1 MPDLRDRLLHPRA
14 GWLSLG
20 LLLVMASSVAWSV
33 QGAELLPQLEF
44 LVPVAAWAVLAG
56 ALLGMLRGSIVI
68 ALPLGALLGAGIVIW
83 AIGGEYYPD
92 LSQVDRLLALR
103 SDAIGWL
110 RIVVETGYPPQM
122 SPYAAGLGALMF
134 ATAFAAA
141 FTIYRHDRVLD
152 AIVLLGVAMV
162 ANVSATYTDLFA
174 LLVVFVVAALLLWLR
189 ATLADRQDA
198 WQRRRISENLEVP
211 QAIVRSGVIFGAGSV
226 ALAWILTTVAVAAPL
241 TEAWRGLDGVWVG
254 AREQLERVFGSLT
267 NPESRITGST
277 FGSSFTIAGEWISS
291 DDEVLILTARRP
303 LYLRTNT
310 LDEYHGQGFRRSEWV
325 PRTVAAEDL
334 LFPTATLERP
344 IVEES
349 AVVERIQIEMVQTI
363 GRNLFT
369 AGSPLRVL
377 TPSVVLETSGLPVLG
392 GIEHATPLNPGDTYQ
407 VQAAISIATRAELG
421 AAGRDYPPEV
431 EALYLG
437 TPGLTDRVA
446 ALAQDVTR
454 DAENDYERVAA
465 LTAYLKS
472 DPSFSYST
480 KGARPGNGED
490 IVDFFLFDPEA
501 DRTGYCEYYATT
513 LAIMVRSLGIPARVA
528 VGFAPGER
536 QEDLTYVVRESSA
549 HAWVE
554 VYFPGYGWQI
564 FESTPPIDPGFTR
577 ATGDVGPVT
586 RPLNPGADPF
596 GEYDVFRETPVEP
609 GAEVLPIPSLA
620 PAPVDESI
628 GGGTDEGRS
637 GNALL
642 IAAIVLVGLLVVW
655 LRLRTTQRS
664 WRLLPAGDRAW
675 KQLTAAAERAGVG
688 QRPSETI
695 YEYAGWLEEQL
706 PKHGEPIRTVADG
719 KVLQSYSG
727 RRMTMAG
734 TRRLDEALAALR
746 MPMIGLA
753 LRHWARRLTRKDPGL

>member
-1 MPDLRDRLLHPRA
+1 MSDLRERLLHPRA
-14 GWLSLG
+14 GWLSFG
-20 LLLVMASSVAWSV
+20 LLLVMALSVAWSV
-33 QGAELLPQLEF
+33 QGAKWLADLEF

-68 ALPLGALLGAGIVIW
+68 ALPLGALFGAGIIVW

-92 LSQVDRLLALR
+92 LDQVDRLLALR
-103 SDAIGWL
+103 ADAIGWL
-110 RIVVETGYPPQM
+110 RIVIETGYPPQM
-122 SPYAAGLGALMF
+122 SPYAAGLGVLMF
-134 ATAFAAA
+134 GTAFAAA

-162 ANVSATYTDLFA
+162 ANVSATLTDLFA
-174 LLVVFVVAALLLWLR
+174 LLMVFVVASLLLWLR

-211 QAIVRSGVIFGAGSV
+211 QAIVRSGVIFAAGSV
-226 ALAWILTTVAVAAPL
+226 VLAWILTTVAVAAPL
-241 TEAWRGLDGVWVG
+241 QEAWRGLDGVWVG
-254 AREQLERVFGSLT
+254 ARDQLEGIFGSLT
-267 NPESRITGST
+267 NPQSRISGST

-291 DDEVLILTARRP
+291 DDEVLSLTARRP

-310 LDEYHGQGFRRSEWV
+310 LDQYHGRGFGRSEWE
-325 PRTVAAEDL
+325 PRAVAAEDL
-334 LFPTATLERP
+334 LFPSSALERP
-344 IVEES
+344 TVEES
-349 AVVERIQIEMVQTI
+349 AVVERIEIEMLQTI

-377 TPSVVLETSGLPVLG
+377 TPSVVLETAGAPVLG

-407 VQAAISIATRAELG
+407 VQTAISIATRAQLG

-431 EALYLG
+431 QELYLD

-446 ALAQDVTR
+446 ALAQEVTA

-472 DPSFSYST
+472 DPSFTYST
-480 KGARPGNGED
+480 KGEVPRNGED
-490 IVDFFLFDPEA
+490 FVDWFLFSPEA
-501 DRTGYCEYYATT
+501 DRTGYCEYFATT
-513 LAIMVRSLGIPARVA
+513 LAIMVRSLGLPARVA

-536 QEDLTYVVRESSA
+536 QEDLTYLVRESSA

-577 ATGDVGPVT
+577 PTGVVGPVN
-586 RPLNPGADPF
+586 RPLTPGADPF
-596 GEYDVFRETPVEP
+596 GAYDVFRETPVE
-609 GAEVLPIPSLA
+609 GDVEVLPIPSLA

-628 GGGTDEGRS
+628 GAGDDQGRS

-642 IAAIVLVGLLVVW
+642 IAAIILGALVVVW
-655 LRLRTTQRS
+655 LRLRVTQRS

-675 KQLTAAAERAGVG
+675 RQLTAAAERAGVG

-734 TRRLDEALAALR
+734 TRRLEEALGALR

-753 LRHWARRLTRKDPGL
+753 LRHWARRLSRKDPGL